1 MTTKSDALRREQTF
15 AKVDLLTAE
24 LELEGSIYKGFS
36 TAIMVKGQPRTVGLF
51 REYDDAVQMMALIE
65 QARQAAAPSV
75 QPDREVIARI
85 QQMIVDCEADPDGPL
100 MLAASVAKEHADD
113 LRALLA
119 ALTVQKEEG
128 K

>member
-1 MTTKSDALRREQTF
+1 MTIKSDALRREQTF

-65 QARQAAAPSV
+65 QARQAAAAIERLS
-75 QPDREVIARI
+75 
-85 QQMIVDCEADPDGPL
+85 
-100 MLAASVAKEHADD
+100 
-113 LRALLA
+113 A
-119 ALTVQKEEG
+119 ALERIAGGFPEVRAP
-128 K
+128 